1 MGAVKSR
8 MFWGWNKRIL
18 WTNFYIVNV
27 SAQNF
32 SPKNPLSTYRYL
44 FHKESSPDV
53 NPVEKGTIRM
63 CTFLLDQVFP
73 DWCNLQY
80 WQLNPR
86 INITVVQFSYH
97 CYLVILIQ
105 IHIEK
110 GGNIL
115 YFAVSRVYRILRT
128 CTHLRAHPIYNVL
141 KTSKKCTFCLN
152 GFHSRFI

>member
-8 MFWGWNKRIL
+8 MFSGWNKRIL

-115 YFAVSRVYRILRT
+115 YFAVSRVYIILRT
-128 CTHLRAHPIYNVL
+128 CTHLRVHPINVL
-141 KTSKKCTFCLN
+141 KTSKKCTFCLIW
-152 GFHSRFI
+152 FHSRFI